1 VHGAPLLVGRNLD
14 FAPANVLGPKT
25 LVTLYR
31 PQGQHAFVSIGWPG
45 FAAVAS
51 GMNDQGLVAAILVNS
66 AAKPRGEGVPLG
78 FLVRRLLEEC
88 STVAEARALFA
99 SRDAPERSLRGGLL
113 ACTNGQVDAGAL
125 VQLDARSRRAW
136 SLLRESQ
143 GAIDVE
149 AMRQFLAATY
159 LRLENTQSM

>member
-99 SRDAPERSLRGGLL
+99 ASPPASGHYVLLADAKDALVVSRDAPERSLRGGLL

-125 VQLDARSRRAW
+125 VQLDARSR
-136 SLLRESQ
+136 
-143 GAIDVE
+143 
-149 AMRQFLAATY
+149 
-159 LRLENTQSM
+159 